1 MLIVYKKPAR
11 GRFFIVGKPGSGPVP
26 PTPTMRHI
34 KVNVFGGN
42 GTMTVDGEQV
52 TLDADNYWE
61 ADYQDGTQITLA
73 ITTDSGHSMC
83 CWFDRTRQLWA
94 DNGYTSYDNPLT
106 ITMSGDYN
114 IDTQIDTLH
123 NVTLL
128 GASGQGKVGWSGQTP
143 DYSAT
148 KTGMYPGMCEDI
160 YAYPETGYEFVEW
173 QTNDFNLDSP
183 TANPS
188 YVCPNNDGTITAVFQ
203 ATSPQQPND
212 EIWYTSTD
220 GQVVTPNDTSAFAPA
235 TITSNTY
242 SDGKGVIKFDQNLTE
257 VGNNAFEDC
266 SGLTSVTIPNSVTSI
281 GESAFNY
288 CSGLTSVTIPNSVTS
303 IGNNAFEDCSG
314 LTSIV
319 IPDSVTRIGPYAFRY
334 CSSLTSIVIPDSVT
348 SIGEYAFFNCTRLT
362 SVTIPNSVTSIGESA
377 FGNCSGL
384 TSIVVEEGNTVYDSR
399 NNCNA
404 IVKTSTNTLITGC
417 QNTVIPNSVTSIGQ
431 FAFGN
436 CSGLTSIVIPDSVT
450 SIGEGAFQDC
460 KSLVAIESLATTAPT
475 IYKQTFRWVA
485 QNGTL
490 TVPNGADYSAWMQTD
505 NYYLGKY
512 NWTLVQQ

>member
-1 MLIVYKKPAR
+1 MLISYKKPR
-11 GRFFIVGKPGSGPVP
+11 GRFFIVGKGGSGPVP

-34 KVNVFGGN
+34 KVNVSGGN

-94 DNGYTSYDNPLT
+94 DNGYTSYDNPVT
-106 ITMSGDYN
+106 ITMSGDYT
-114 IDTQIDTLH
+114 IDTQIDTLL

-173 QTNDFNLDSP
+173 QTSDFNLGSP

-188 YVCPNNDGTITAVFQ
+188 HVCPNNDGTITAVFQ
-203 ATSPQQPND
+203 AQVQYYSVSVSAGSNGSVAVNGVQGDYSDSVASGTTLTLAATANNGYQFSQWSDGDNTNPRTITVTGPVTLAAAFQEAAPQQPND
-212 EIWYTSTD
+212 EIWYTTTD
-220 GQVVTPNDTSAFAPA
+220 SQTVTPYDTSAFAPA
-235 TITSNTY
+235 TITSNAY

-257 VGNNAFEDC
+257 VGNNAFED
-266 SGLTSVTIPNSVTSI
+266 
-281 GESAFNY
+281 
-288 CSGLTSVTIPNSVTS
+288 
-303 IGNNAFEDCSG
+303 
-314 LTSIV
+314 
-319 IPDSVTRIGPYAFRY
+319 
-334 CSSLTSIVIPDSVT
+334 
-348 SIGEYAFFNCTRLT
+348 CTRLT

-417 QNTVIPNSVTSIGQ
+417 QNTVIPNSVTSIWQ

-475 IYKQTFRWVA
+475 IYSRTFRWVA

-490 TVPNGADYSAWMQTD
+490 TVPSGADYSAWMQTSQ
-505 NYYLGKY
+505 YYLGLY